1 LSANPLQGLRVLVL
15 EDEYLIALDVE
26 QMCRDHGAEDVV
38 ILRRLDELAD
48 DPLAVS
54 GFQLA
59 IVDVR
64 LGGDTT
70 LEFARQLAANR
81 IPFVFA
87 TGYAETEQ
95 LFEAFPGVAVIGKPY
110 SSDVLIAALC
120 AAIKRFHSSDSA

>member
-1 LSANPLQGLRVLVL
+1 MSANPLQGLRVLVL

-120 AAIKRFHSSDSA
+120 AAIKRFHSSGSA

>member
-1 LSANPLQGLRVLVL
+1 LSDSPLQGLRVLVM
-15 EDEYLIALDVE
+15 EDEYLIAMDVE
-26 QMCRDHGAEDVV
+26 QMCRDHGAEEVF
-38 ILRRLDELAD
+38 ILRRLDELGD
-48 DPLAVS
+48 DPLS
-54 GFQLA
+54 LLKFHLA

-70 LEFARQLAANR
+70 LEFARQLAEKR

-110 SSDVLIAALC
+110 AGDVLIDALC
-120 AAIKRFHSSDSA
+120 AAIERQRVSGGA

>member
-1 LSANPLQGLRVLVL
+1 MSANPLQGLRVLVL

-38 ILRRLDELAD
+38 ILRRLDELGD
-48 DPLAVS
+48 DPLAMLNV
-54 GFQLA
+54 QLA

-70 LEFARQLAANR
+70 LEFARLLADNG
-81 IPFVFA
+81 IPLVFA

-120 AAIKRFHSSDSA
+120 AAIKQFRSSSGA

>member
-1 LSANPLQGLRVLVL
+1 MSANPLQGLRVLVL